1 MAVRQISQTDS
12 LEKLR
17 TEFNALTSQDF
28 GDIATLDSS
37 IAATSIVGA
46 MNETI
51 ALVSAAAGFFI
62 VDESSTRQLIGSGQ
76 ELQVRGTTNEVTV
89 AVQATDTMV
98 VGLPSDVTISNGL
111 TIGSGGI
118 SSAGNI
124 ATTGSAAVKTN
135 TIDDV
140 SGGVIN
146 INSAIITTGDATLGS
161 INVSGNTI
169 TSNNSNTITIN
180 DNVSTSTNKLTVN
193 GTEYGGTSGDI
204 NTLAGETTFGSSIRL
219 APNKLIIFEGATDDA
234 FETAITVTD
243 PTADRVITLPDAGG
257 DIMLTGATGQVS
269 NTNIADNTITS
280 AKFNNAVS
288 LVLYN
293 SSGVALKTLYGAGV

>member
-17 TEFNALTSQDF
+17 TEFNGLAANDF

-62 VDESSTRQLIGSGQ
+62 VDETSTRQLIGSGQ

-98 VGLPSDVTISNGL
+98 VGLPSDVNISSSL
-111 TIGSGGI
+111 TVGSSGI
-118 SSAGNI
+118 SSSGNI
-124 ATTGSAAVKTN
+124 STTGSAAVKTN

-146 INSAIITTGDATLGS
+146 INAAIITSGDATLGS

-169 TSNNSNTITIN
+169 SSSNSNTITFN
-180 DNVSTSTNKLTVN
+180 DNVATGTNKVTIN
-193 GTEYGGTSGDI
+193 GTEYGGNTGDI
-204 NTLAGETTFGSSIRL
+204 NTLSGETSFGSSIRL

>member
-17 TEFNALTSQDF
+17 TEFNGLAATDF

-98 VGLPSDVTISNGL
+98 VGLPSDVTISSSL
-111 TIGSGGI
+111 TVGATGI
-118 SSAGNI
+118 SSSGNI

-146 INSAIITTGDATLGS
+146 INAAIITSGDATLGS

-169 TSNNSNTITIN
+169 TSNNSNLVTFN
-180 DNVSTSTNKLTVN
+180 DNVSTGTNKLTVN

-204 NTLAGETTFGSSIRL
+204 FSSSGETSFGSSIRL
-219 APNKLIIFEGATDDA
+219 APNKLLIFEGATDDN
-234 FETAITVTD
+234 FETAISVTD
-243 PTADRVITLPDAGG
+243 PTADRVINIPDAGG
-257 DIMLTGATGQVS
+257 DVMLTGGTGQVG

-293 SSGVALKTLYGAGV
+293 SSGVALKTLFGAGA

>member
-17 TEFNALTSQDF
+17 IEFNALAATDF

-46 MNETI
+46 MDETI

-76 ELQVRGTTNEVTV
+76 ELHVQGTANEITA
-89 AVQATDTMV
+89 AVQATDTLV
-98 VGLPSDVTISNGL
+98 IGLPSDVTISSSL
-111 TIGSGGI
+111 TVGSTGI
-118 SSAGNI
+118 SSSGNI
-124 ATTGSAAVKTN
+124 STTGSAAVKTN
-135 TIDDV
+135 TLDDV

-146 INSAIITTGDATLGS
+146 INAAIITTGDATLGS

-169 TSNNSNTITIN
+169 TSNNSNTITIG
-180 DNVSTSTNKLTVN
+180 DNLTLDTGKTLSTPKISAAS
-193 GTEYGGTSGDI
+193 GTLDV
-204 NTLAGETTFGSSIRL
+204 GSDLRL
-219 APNKLIIFEGATDDA
+219 DPNKLVIFEGATDDA
-234 FETAITVTD
+234 NEVALTCAD
-243 PTADRVITLPDAGG
+243 PTADRVITFPDATGTVL
-257 DIMLTGATGQVS
+257 LTGSTGQVG
-269 NTNIADNTITS
+269 TAMLTDGAVTS
-280 AKFNNAVS
+280 AKLNSVVS

-293 SSGVALKTLYGAGV
+293 SAGVALKTLYGAGA